1 MPKYKPEE
9 PPLIYADSDVYLDL
23 ITKNKQPHL
32 GTGEQRGRA
41 AYELFRAV
49 DEGRVKLAASSLV
62 QAEVGANGESQ
73 KQTERIRMLLERW
86 WTSPETIWRE
96 VDRHIARKA
105 IELSIEWRGRG
116 IGDSKM
122 SAADATHLAV
132 AVDLGCDF
140 FFTYD
145 HGFPHNQSVNG
156 VQVMRPEVVWPQT
169 LLDQAVGE

>member
-1 MPKYKPEE
+1 MPKHKPEE
-9 PPLIYADSDVYLDL
+9 PPLVYADSDVYLDL
-23 ITKNKQPHL
+23 ITKNTHL
-32 GTGEQRGRA
+32 HHGTGEPRGKA

-49 DEGRVKLAASSLV
+49 DEGRVTLAASSLV

-73 KQTERIRMLLERW
+73 RQTERIRKLLEGW
-86 WTSPETIWRE
+86 WTSPATIWRE

-105 IELSIEWRGRG
+105 IELSIEWRGSG

-140 FFTYD
+140 FFTHD
-145 HGFPHNQSVNG
+145 HGFPHGQRVDG